1 MNANSNTIENNNPAI
16 CEGCGAEYNG
26 RYDDR
31 WCEGCRFV
39 DCKMCGECVH
49 RDDVC
54 PHGID
59 GGCNCECVCEECWH
73 ECGICYNLSASR
85 PSQGF
90 YCDHRVC
97 GDCSNQITTCPFCR
111 RPWDEEEEEDLICR
125 GCITGHSTHW
135 RRFWDT
141 ETERMVWWCN
151 ECWGD
156 GEYNE
161 GVVVLEERHNPEQT
175 LYQVRANDNQDLQYD
190 NEGEWQFTT
199 EEHAREIYSNV
210 MDDIAEGVLEEI
222 YNLRIT
228 RTPGIVT
235 IEEWVRPQ

>member
-1 MNANSNTIENNNPAI
+1 MNSNSNTIENNNPAI

-26 RYDDR
+26 RYDDK
-31 WCEGCRFV
+31 WCEDCRFV

-111 RPWDEEEEEDLICR
+111 RPWDEEEEEEEDEEEEDPHEQCDICGRPATAGLIDDNFICVECR
-125 GCITGHSTHW
+125 
-135 RRFWDT
+135 D
-141 ETERMVWWCN
+141 
-151 ECWGD
+151 
-156 GEYNE
+156 
-161 GVVVLEERHNPEQT
+161 EEE
-175 LYQVRANDNQDLQYD
+175 
-190 NEGEWQFTT
+190 
-199 EEHAREIYSNV
+199 
-210 MDDIAEGVLEEI
+210 
-222 YNLRIT
+222 
-228 RTPGIVT
+228 
-235 IEEWVRPQ
+235 